1 MRFATTILLSG
12 SNTGIVVPPEV
23 VEALGGGKRAKVVVT
38 LGGHTYRS
46 SLASMGGQVLIS
58 LSADNRAKAGVAGGD
73 AVDVEIAL
81 DDAPRTVEVPPELA
95 EAFAADPAAKA
106 AFDARSYSN
115 QRRLAE
121 PIAAAKAADT
131 RSRRVGKVLAEL
143 GSSGPTD

>member
-1 MRFATTILLSG
+1 MRFATTIHQTG
-12 SNTGIVVPPEV
+12 NNTGIVVPDDV

-38 LGGHTYRS
+38 LHGHTYRS

-58 LSADNRAKAGVAGGD
+58 LSAENRAKAGVAGGD
-73 AVDVEIAL
+73 QVEVDVAL
-81 DDAPRTVEVPPELA
+81 DDAPRTVELPPELA

-106 AFDARSYSN
+106 AFDALSYSN

-131 RSRRVGKVLAEL
+131 RARRVAKVLGEL
-143 GSSGPTD
+143 TG